1 MRRMKLTVIL
11 GLLLV
16 GTVLFSIACSQS
28 TTNSS
33 YEDDNGGDKDDQNK
47 IGSVTQDLQSQS
59 YIFARHRFMN
69 ADETMTSSESKETKI
84 AWSNARYNEANDYMK
99 TQIADLKNKIDT
111 DANAEFLST
120 IFYDNF
126 KNAGGYYTDGFDSDI
141 DDSLTFANPGLHEM
155 LGAISGKFATAT
167 IKNGTY
173 TNYEY
178 NSDVYGNFNAHY
190 DVLALRAYKDSLGFL
205 REDDHLPFNQEQS
218 TINNTLEQQAT
229 KLGNN
234 IYSAS
239 SAQDTNAVEDK
250 LYSMLELV
258 ARETGVRMDTLQAV
272 VNVSLLNNS
281 LWGARDLG
289 ARAGIQLNNENQ
301 LIRSTGSNLT
311 HSEYNAVM
319 TSAATYQMYLDQ
331 TAQAQQDQGYSR

>member
-11 GLLLV
+11 GALLA
-16 GTVLFSIACSQS
+16 GTMLFSIACSQS

-33 YEDDNGGDKDDQNK
+33 YEDDQSKDKDKEENQNK
-47 IGSVTQDLQSQS
+47 IGSVKQDLSA
-59 YIFARHRFMN
+59 YKFARHRFMN
-69 ADETMTSSESKETKI
+69 ADETMTSSESTETKI

-111 DANAEFLST
+111 DTNAEFLST

-126 KNAGGYYTDGFDSDI
+126 KNRGGYYTDGFDSDI

-205 REDDHLPFNQEQS
+205 REDDHLP
-218 TINNTLEQQAT
+218 
-229 KLGNN
+229 
-234 IYSAS
+234 Y
-239 SAQDTNAVEDK
+239 
-250 LYSMLELV
+250 
-258 ARETGVRMDTLQAV
+258 
-272 VNVSLLNNS
+272 
-281 LWGARDLG
+281 
-289 ARAGIQLNNENQ
+289 
-301 LIRSTGSNLT
+301 
-311 HSEYNAVM
+311 
-319 TSAATYQMYLDQ
+319 
-331 TAQAQQDQGYSR
+331 